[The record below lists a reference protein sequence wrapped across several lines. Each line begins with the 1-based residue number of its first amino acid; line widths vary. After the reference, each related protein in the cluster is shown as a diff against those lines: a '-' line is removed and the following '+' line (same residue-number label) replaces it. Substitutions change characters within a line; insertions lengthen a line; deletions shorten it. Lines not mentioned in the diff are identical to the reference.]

1 MSGAILIKD
10 GLVGEAPEL
19 RDQKGINQPT
29 VNNNTL
35 NNQNTDLNWG
45 GAVKKKATI

>member
-10 GLVGEAPEL
+10 DLVGEAPEL

-29 VNNNTL
+29 MKNNTL
-35 NNQNTDLNWG
+35 NKQETDLTEEARLRN
-45 GAVKKKATI
+45 KHP